1 MSASTA
7 VRWTSIT
14 HPPKAPLAATIA
26 RFLLE
31 RTVRRMPVRV
41 TYPNGASIG
50 AGSPASPVFE
60 LIRPS
65 TLFARLGRDSKIGL
79 GEAYM
84 AGDWRAGSG
93 TDLADLLTPFAAR
106 LTGLVPQPLQRL
118 RTVVDKRI
126 PPSHKNTLHGSRDN
140 ISAHYDLSND
150 LFEAFLDPTMSYSAA
165 WFDESGL
172 TTESAT
178 GEAATREAVTAE
190 AVKAKGLEEAQLRKI
205 DGVLDYAGVGAGTR
219 LLEIGTGWG
228 ALAIRA
234 AQRGAQVT
242 TVTISAE
249 QLAFAAAR
257 VAEAGLSDRVDLR
270 LQDYR
275 EVEGEYDAIVSVE
288 MIEAV
293 GEEYW
298 PTYFATIDRLL
309 APGGKVS
316 IQAITMAHERV
327 LATKRSFS
335 WIQKYIFPG
344 GIIPSLQSIDETLAA
359 HTTLRVTQRR
369 ELGQHY
375 ARTLHLWRER
385 FNDQWPRINQ
395 LGFDETFRRMWEFY
409 LAYCEAGFR
418 TGYLGVSQL
427 QMTRESA

>member
-1 MSASTA
+1 MTASTA
-7 VRWTSIT
+7 VRWPSIDR
-14 HPPKAPLAATIA
+14 PPSAPLAATIA

-31 RTVRRMPVRV
+31 RTVRRIPVRV
-41 TYPNGASIG
+41 TYPGGASIG
-50 AGSPASPVFE
+50 AGSWDSPEFE
-60 LIRPS
+60 LVRPGV
-65 TLFARLGRDSKIGL
+65 LFARLGRDTKIGL

-84 AGDWRAGSG
+84 AGDWRAGPG

-106 LTGLVPQPLQRL
+106 LTRLVPQPLQRL
-118 RTVVDKRI
+118 RTIVDKRI
-126 PPSHKNTLHGSRDN
+126 PAHHENTLDGSREN
-140 ISAHYDLSND
+140 VRAHYDLSND

-165 WFDESGL
+165 WFDESG
-172 TTESAT
+172 SAGAT
-178 GEAATREAVTAE
+178 EAATTEVATTT
-190 AVKAKGLEEAQLRKI
+190 GLESAQLRKI

-234 AQRGAQVT
+234 AQRGAKVT

-298 PTYFATIDRLL
+298 PAYFAAIDRLL

-385 FNDQWPRINQ
+385 FNEQWPRIHQ

-427 QMTRESA
+427 QMTREPAWT

>member
-1 MSASTA
+1 MTVSAA
-7 VRWTSIT
+7 IRWPSIT
-14 HPPKAPLAATIA
+14 LAPRAPLAATIA
-26 RFLLE
+26 RLLFE
-31 RTVRRMPVRV
+31 RAARVVPVQVEYPDGTRR
-41 TYPNGASIG
+41 GGGLGIEG
-50 AGSPASPVFE
+50 GSPGFE
-60 LIRPS
+60 VVRPGAF
-65 TLFARLGRDSKIGL
+65 FARLGRDTKIGF

-84 AGDWRAGSG
+84 AGDWRAAQG

-106 LTGLVPQPLQRL
+106 LASLVPEPLQRL
-118 RTVVDKRI
+118 RTIVDRRV
-126 PPSHKNTLHGSRDN
+126 PTSQENTLDGSREN
-140 ISAHYDLSND
+140 VHAHYDLSND

-165 WFDESGL
+165 WFDPSEPAS
-172 TTESAT
+172 TATE
-178 GEAATREAVTAE
+178 
-190 AVKAKGLEEAQLRKI
+190 LEEAQLRKI
-205 DGVLDYAGVGAGTR
+205 DGVLDYAAVGAGTR
-219 LLEIGTGWG
+219 VLEIGTGWG

-234 AQRGAQVT
+234 AQRGAHVT

-249 QLAFAAAR
+249 QLAFAAER
-257 VAEAGLSDRVDLR
+257 VAQAGLSERVDLH

-275 EVEGEYDAIVSVE
+275 EVEGEFDAIVSVE

-293 GEEYW
+293 GEAYW

-309 APGGKVS
+309 APDGKVS

-327 LATKRSFS
+327 LATRRSFS

-359 HTTLRVTQRR
+359 HTTLRVSERR
-369 ELGQHY
+369 ELGAHY

-385 FNDQWPRINQ
+385 FVEQWPRVHQ

-418 TGYLGVSQL
+418 SGYLGVSQL
-427 QMTRESA
+427 QLTRQPRWS